1 MEINLAK
8 ASKIAGAIAGTIVAV
23 GVIYTS
29 SISAFDSAHKD
40 YVTVGELAKVF
51 ESQDEKELKKFIR
64 RLEWQVNNGG
74 LTPQQQWELSDAYDE
89 LEDMQE

>member
-1 MEINLAK
+1 MFVKL
-8 ASKIAGAIAGTIVAV
+8 SV
-23 GVIYTS
+23 
-29 SISAFDSAHKD
+29 
-40 YVTVGELAKVF
+40 KV
-51 ESQDEKELKKFIR
+51 SRYEKELKKFIR